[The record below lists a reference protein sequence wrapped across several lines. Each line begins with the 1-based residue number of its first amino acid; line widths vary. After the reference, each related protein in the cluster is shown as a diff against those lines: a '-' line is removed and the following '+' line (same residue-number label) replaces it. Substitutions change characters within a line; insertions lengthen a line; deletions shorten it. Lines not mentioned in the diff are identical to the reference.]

1 MTQRAKWR
9 HQVQLADG
17 ATGTMVPP
25 TMFEIGSIREL
36 SREVFGPV
44 LHVVRYPVSELPRVI
59 GDINTTGYG
68 LTHGVHSRI
77 DETVDEVVREIKAG
91 NIYVNRNIIG
101 AVVGV
106 QPFGGHGYSG
116 TGPKAGGP
124 LYLYR
129 LVRGENA
136 PRLDGDV
143 VPITFDALEA
153 LRTALPQVPD
163 LTDDQR
169 RPLVA
174 RLGAYR
180 DQSPLRVKLTLP
192 GPTGE
197 RNTLQ
202 FLPLGTVGCHAE
214 TLPRLLEQLAAAW
227 ATGNR
232 ALLPDTDDGRR
243 LVRIIDHPDIAFA
256 RDLVDA
262 DIQALLYAGNKAA
275 TDPLR
280 PRLAAHD
287 GPLVPLICERES
299 GGYDLHRLVLEKTV
313 SINTTAAGGNAA
325 LMSLAG

>member
-1 MTQRAKWR
+1 
-9 HQVQLADG
+9 
-17 ATGTMVPP
+17 
-25 TMFEIGSIREL
+25 
-36 SREVFGPV
+36 
-44 LHVVRYPVSELPRVI
+44 
-59 GDINTTGYG
+59 
-68 LTHGVHSRI
+68 VHSRI
-77 DETVDEVVREIKAG
+77 DESVDAVVRGIRAG

-136 PRLDGDV
+136 PRLDGEP
-143 VPITFDALEA
+143 VPITFNTLEA
-153 LRTALPQVPD
+153 LRTALSQVPD

-169 RPLVA
+169 RLLAA

-180 DQSPLRVKLTLP
+180 DHTPLRVKLTLQ

-202 FLPLGTVGCHAE
+202 FLPRGTVGCHAHK
-214 TLPRLLEQLAAAW
+214 LLQLLEQLAAAW

-232 ALLPDTDDGRR
+232 ALLPDSDDGRR
-243 LVRIIDHPDIAFA
+243 LVRIIDHPDIAFV

-262 DIQALLYAGNKAA
+262 DIQALLFAGDEAVA
-275 TDPLR
+275 DPLR
-280 PRLAAHD
+280 QRLAARD
-287 GPLVPLICERES
+287 GPLVPLVGERES

-313 SINTTAAGGNAA
+313 SVNTTAAGGNAT
-325 LMSLAG
+325 LMSLPG